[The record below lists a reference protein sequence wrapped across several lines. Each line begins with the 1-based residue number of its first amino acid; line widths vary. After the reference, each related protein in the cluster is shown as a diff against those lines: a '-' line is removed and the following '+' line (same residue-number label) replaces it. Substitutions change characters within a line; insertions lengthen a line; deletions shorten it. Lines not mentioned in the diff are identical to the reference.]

1 MKRPLSTKPRLA
13 LAAAA
18 LLGLGAST
26 FAYLTPQ
33 TAEACGGT
41 FCDNQQG
48 TPVDQTGENI
58 LFVIDGAHVEAHIQI
73 QYDPETDAEQ
83 FAWVVPLQALP
94 TFSVGSDPL
103 FTNVLAATVPT
114 FQLNTQF
121 EFCGGGDS
129 NGSSGT
135 GGLTGAPSDGDSG
148 GTGGEEPNE
157 PEILHQET
165 VGAFDIVVLQDD
177 NVESLMTWLGDNGY
191 TQDPAAE
198 PIFQEYLDE
207 QFLFAAF
214 KLTHGAGVD
223 QIHPVVLEFD
233 TGEACIPLRLTKIA
247 ATEDMEVRSFF
258 LGNAR
263 TVPKNYRHVLI
274 NLIKIDWL
282 NLGNV
287 AENYKDVI
295 TQAVDAFKAD
305 GHAFVTEY
313 AGPSSVVNDFGI
325 YEPSWSAE
333 PFGAIAVTDVM
344 DELQNQGLVDCFP
357 GEFCQYNHPLAQ
369 GLLAEFLPI
378 PDGLEDYDFYGC
390 LECYEGLINLD
401 AWDGAAFQLAYN
413 SRIIDPGAHAVELLE
428 TWPYL
433 TRLFTTISPGEMT
446 EDPLFHQNPDL
457 GDVTATLTAQRTI
470 LCNNDAVVTLPDGRE
485 VYVPDNANWPSFDD
499 EMPFAEDI
507 QQTMMAGAPMTLVDN
522 TEIIDQKLEEWNKL
536 HGWPQDP
543 DAGGSSG
550 GQDDPSAG
558 GETESSG
565 TGSGTDGSSDS
576 GGDAGG
582 CGCST
587 DEDARGLGFGLSLLA
602 LGAGLLGRRRRRR

>member
-1 MKRPLSTKPRLA
+1 MRHPAITKTRLA
-13 LAAAA
+13 LTAAA
-18 LLGLGAST
+18 LLGVGASGL
-26 FAYLTPQ
+26 AYLTPQ

-103 FTNVLAATVPT
+103 FTNVLNATVPT
-114 FQLNTQF
+114 FQLNTTF
-121 EFCGGGDS
+121 EFCGGDS
-129 NGSSGT
+129 NGGFTST
-135 GGLTGAPSDGDSG
+135 GATGAPSDGDTAGAGS
-148 GTGGEEPNE
+148 TGGEEPG
-157 PEILHQET
+157 PDIVFMET
-165 VGAFDIVVLQDD
+165 VGAFDVVVLQDD
-177 NVESLMTWLGDNGY
+177 NVASLMQWLGDNGY

-198 PIFQEYLDE
+198 PIFQQYLDE
-207 QFLFAAF
+207 NFLFAAF

-274 NLIKIDWL
+274 NPIKIDWL
-282 NLGNV
+282 NLSNI
-287 AENYKDVI
+287 AANYKDVI

-313 AGPSSVVNDFGI
+313 AGPSSVVNEFGI
-325 YEPSWSAE
+325 HDPAWDSA
-333 PFGAIAVTDVM
+333 PFDSIAVIDVVNT
-344 DELQNQGLVDCFP
+344 LQSQGLMQCFE
-357 GEFCQYNHPLAQ
+357 GEFCQYNHPLAA
-369 GLLAEFLPI
+369 GLLAEFLPV
-378 PDGLEDYDFYGC
+378 PDGLNDFDFYSC
-390 LECYEGLINLD
+390 LTCYEGLIDLN
-401 AWDGAAFQLAYN
+401 AWDGAAFAQAYS
-413 SRIIDPGAHAVELLE
+413 SRIIEPGAHALELLQ

-433 TRLFTTISPGEMT
+433 TRMYTTISPGEMT

-457 GDVTATLTAQRTI
+457 GDVTSSPTAQRTI
-470 LCNNDAVVTLPDGRE
+470 LCNGDAVVTLPDGRE
-485 VYVPDNANWPSFDD
+485 VYIPDNATWPTFDN
-499 EMPFAEDI
+499 EMPYAEDI
-507 QQTMMAGAPMTLVDN
+507 ETTLMQGAPMTLVDN
-522 TEIIDQKLEEWNKL
+522 TEVINQKLEEWNKL

-543 DAGGSSG
+543 DAGTTAGPDGPTSG
-550 GQDDPSAG
+550 DDSA
-558 GETESSG
+558 G
-565 TGSGTDGSSDS
+565 TGSGTDSAGATA
-576 GGDAGG
+576 GDGESG
-582 CGCST
+582 CGCRST
-587 DEDARGLGFGLSLLA
+587 DERGSGLA
-602 LGAGLLGRRRRRR
+602 LTLLLLSAGLWTRRRRA